1 MDRFDYE
8 VEEIRG
14 FATSVTLRASAD
26 NKISMRSASPVDS
39 QDLLWLGMI
48 VFSDDA
54 PPFVFGGVDASVD
67 QATLINTTGEE
78 IPLELIALEGRDWLL
93 FTQELPVSWA
103 TNGEVDFEA
112 VATSGNLELARE
124 QVTSL

>member
-1 MDRFDYE
+1 MKRKTNHTPWWQRCA
-8 VEEIRG
+8 VLSLALCALSSPL
-14 FATSVTLRASAD
+14 ATAQSDVL
-26 NKISMRSASPVDS
+26 
-39 QDLLWLGMI
+39 
-48 VFSDDA
+48 SDDA

-67 QATLINTTGEE
+67 QATLIDTTGEE
-78 IPLELIALEGRDWLL
+78 IPLELIALAGRDWLL